1 MANGKLE
8 GKSALVTGAGGA
20 IGGAIARRFAAEGA
34 SVCVA
39 DINLEGA
46 EQTVT
51 DIEVT
56 GAKAVACPLDVADPA
71 QAERAVQLTVER
83 FGGPHVLVNVAAGPS
98 PRGTV
103 ETMALEDFAREMTVN
118 LTGYFLMAKYA
129 VPAIRDAGGGAI
141 INIASQLGH
150 IGVPERPAYCA
161 SKGAILQ
168 LTRVMAIDHA
178 RDNIRV
184 NSISPGAIDT
194 PRAGSQP
201 GAPQLTR
208 EQRGKSYLTGRIGR
222 VDEIAAGAAY
232 LASDEASFVTGAD
245 LLIDG
250 GFLAFKGTTD
260 DLPKRDG

>member
-1 MANGKLE
+1 MANGRLE
-8 GKSALVTGAGGA
+8 GKTALVTGAGGA
-20 IGGAIARRFAAEGA
+20 IGGAIARHFAAEGA

-46 EQTVT
+46 EQTVS
-51 DIEVT
+51 DIE
-56 GAKAVACPLDVADPA
+56 GAGARAVACPLDVSDPA
-71 QAERAVQLTVER
+71 QAERAVGLTVER
-83 FGGPHVLVNVAAGPS
+83 FGGAHILVNVAAARS

-103 ETMALEDFAREMTVN
+103 ETMALEDFVREITVN

-129 VPAIRDAGGGAI
+129 VPAIRAAGGGAI

-194 PRAGSQP
+194 PRSGTQP

-222 VDEIAAGAAY
+222 VDEIASGALY

-260 DLPKRDG
+260 DLPKRGI